1 MLWPLAFWQLSQS
14 RRCIDFKRHCINLWL
29 KRSFSILSIFMQGQN
44 HSNAFP
50 IQQDF
55 LANDTVCLFFTLFVV
70 SVSLPGVHTFTVIFN
85 KYAHPQMCSRSFRV
99 YIQSKWV
106 FLGHKCLLLYYYCYY
121 HSSQARLCALVESE
135 VKVVLFPLEA
145 VICVQQRPIPT
156 DDIALPF
163 NSPPQSMQES
173 VIIH

>member
-1 MLWPLAFWQLSQS
+1 MYLHLSDVFTKLNLMALFSMLQIMTLSVCSQVLFGQ
-14 RRCIDFKRHCINLWL
+14 CI
-29 KRSFSILSIFMQGQN
+29 SV
-44 HSNAFP
+44 
-50 IQQDF
+50 QQYGKQT
-55 LANDTVCLFFTLFVV
+55 NDLEV
-70 SVSLPGVHTFTVIFN
+70 SCYIPR
-85 KYAHPQMCSRSFRV
+85 CSRLYFDPILICSSADVLQKFFWSH
-99 YIQSKWV
+99 IQSKWV
-106 FLGHKCLLLYYYCYY
+106 LQGHKCLSLYYYCYY
-121 HSSQARLCALVESE
+121 HSSQAWLYALVDSK